1 MHLTHAPQRLLA
13 LLAAAILAL
22 PVSAAPASA
31 AQAPERLD
39 DEVTQ
44 RLQTTAESQRIP
56 VIIEGA
62 PDRGAQ
68 ASGANRAQR
77 AEDRVRSSGGH
88 VIGTS
93 SLLGA
98 SVAELTPAEIR
109 TLAADPSVGR
119 IHIDA
124 EVKASAVG
132 ATDTSAS
139 GLTPIVFQQTVGA
152 PDAWKSGDSGQGVT
166 VAVLDTGIDNNNAAF
181 GARVKARVDFID
193 PAHPAQGD
201 PAGHGTHV
209 AGIVAASRNVPSPGI
224 APDASLVSV
233 RVLDAQGR
241 SRLST
246 VILGLEWVVAHKS
259 SLGIRV
265 VVMALGAPAVG
276 GYREDPLAAA
286 AELAWHSGLVLV
298 TAAGNAGPG
307 GGTIQ
312 TPGIDPLVLTV
323 GASDDH
329 GTAVS
334 SDDSIPTWS
343 SVGPTTDGLA
353 KPEVVAPGRKIVSVR
368 VPGSTLDL
376 QSPNHIEG
384 PTTIRFSGTSEAAA
398 VAAGAAALL
407 INQRPELS
415 PDQTKA
421 LLVSAARPLRGVS
434 AATQGAGLINVPR
447 ALAART
453 PHVTRPHLPPAD
465 GVIRALLPTLQREV
479 GGDEDDNA
487 HGNLAQGDHVIWDHV
502 LWDHVLWD
510 HVLWDHVLWDHVLW
524 DHVLWDHVLWDH
536 VLWDHVLWDH
546 VLWDQTV
553 YD

>member
-1 MHLTHAPQRLLA
+1 MHLTPVPQRLLA
-13 LLAAAILAL
+13 FLAAAILAL

-31 AQAPERLD
+31 AQAQARLD
-39 DEVTQ
+39 NEVTQ

-77 AEDRVRSSGGH
+77 AEDRVRNSGGH

-109 TLAADPSVGR
+109 TLATDPSVGR
-119 IHIDA
+119 IHIDT
-124 EVKASAVG
+124 EVTATAVG
-132 ATDTSAS
+132 AAEPSTGGA
-139 GLTPIVFQQTVGA
+139 TPIVFQQTIGA
-152 PDAWKSGDSGQGVT
+152 PDAWQTGDTGQKVT
-166 VAVLDTGIDNNNAAF
+166 VSVLDTGIDNNNAAF
-181 GARVKARVDFID
+181 GTRVKARVDFID
-193 PAHPAQGD
+193 PTHPAQGD

-209 AGIVAASRNVPSPGI
+209 AGIVAAARSALSPGI

-246 VILGLEWVVAHKS
+246 VIRGLEWVVAHKS

-265 VVMALGAPAVG
+265 VVMALGAPAAG

-286 AELAWHSGLVLV
+286 AELAWQSGLVLV
-298 TAAGNAGPG
+298 TAAGNAGPDA
-307 GGTIQ
+307 GTIQ

-323 GASDDH
+323 GASDDN
-329 GTAVS
+329 GTAAA

-343 SVGPTTDGLA
+343 SVGPTPDGLA
-353 KPEVVAPGRKIVSVR
+353 KPDLVAPGRKLVSVR

-376 QSPNHIEG
+376 QSPSHIEG

-415 PDQTKA
+415 PDQAKA
-421 LLVSAARPLRGVS
+421 LLMGAARPLQGYN
-434 AATQGAGLINVPR
+434 AGAQGAGLINVPR
-447 ALAART
+447 ALDART

-465 GVIRALLPTLQREV
+465 GVIRALLPTLQREF
-479 GGDEDDNA
+479 GNDQGRDQGDTA
-487 HGNLAQGDHVIWDHV
+487 HGDGVNADHVGWDHV
-502 LWDHVLWD
+502 GWDNLYWDNSVWDHVG
-510 HVLWDHVLWDHVLW
+510 
-524 DHVLWDHVLWDH
+524 
-536 VLWDHVLWDH
+536 
-546 VLWDQTV
+546 
-553 YD
+553 